1 MTSLSEWLNEHGFAE
16 HAQLFADNDVDFATL
31 LLLTDD
37 NLKELGL
44 SFGARKRLLHALAGV
59 KAARPEP
66 AARAEERRQLT
77 VMFCDM
83 VGFTALAQQV
93 DPEVLKDIVRGY
105 EDACAA
111 CIARYDGYL
120 FQRLGDGIV
129 AFFGFPLAHEREAER
144 AIRAGLDIIDAM
156 ARFKSPHGAKL
167 EVRIGIATGIVVVS
181 ADGRTAVSE
190 TMNLAARLQS
200 AAQTGTVA
208 VSSKVRKLAGDAF
221 GYEDTGAHS
230 LKGITLPVHIHRVL
244 GIASGESRQAKD
256 KPLIGRGAEMETLL
270 DKWRRVQDAGEGFTV
285 NVCGEPGIGKSR
297 IADALCA
304 SLEHENA
311 QIWRFQCSPFHL
323 NSAFYPI
330 RTHLDEV
337 LQLDG
342 DSPADVRLDKLEALI
357 VGRYGLPLADVR
369 FIANM
374 MSIPCEARYGALDI
388 LPRLAKEE
396 TVRVMED
403 MVAAAARMRQ
413 TLLLFEDMHWAD
425 PTTLETLERLIGKLA
440 GIPLLIVAT
449 YRPDFEPHWSRHVNV
464 AVLNLAKLTAQQS
477 KEMIGR
483 LAEGKSLPAEV
494 VGQIIAKTDGVPLF
508 VEELTRNILES
519 GGLVEAGG
527 RYVYAGDALGF
538 AIPETLRDS
547 LTARLDRLAKAKP
560 VAQIGSV
567 VGRTFSHELL
577 MALHQ
582 MDEASLAEGLA
593 ELAASG
599 LAVSTGTA
607 PGAVSY
613 TFKHALVQDVAY
625 DSLLR
630 SQRRPLHARI
640 AKVLEERHPETR
652 DREPEL
658 LAHHY
663 TAADDPAAAAPLW
676 LKAGEVAMQRFAVP
690 EAVSHL
696 HKGINLLETASPGSE
711 RDLLELRFRAALG
724 PALVAGRGWGHP
736 ELSAVL
742 EPAWSLAH
750 RHRNRQAYLPILNAL
765 WVHTMCVDHLDVSLR
780 WAEKLLEVGA
790 ETGDENLVV
799 VGHRAVSGSVF
810 WQGRFDVAKAHGDK
824 LLAMYDAERH
834 WHIAQLTNTDPLT
847 GEGIY
852 RAQYLWIIGYPD
864 QAVAAS
870 NERDD
875 HARRRNHPFDLAF
888 SLTLGA
894 QVFDF
899 LGEPDELLA
908 RAEEADSVGRRFG
921 VSLFFEVMAEISRGI
936 AWLRAGRHAD
946 SAMRLDRAITR
957 LAATGHRIWIAYLR
971 ALQAEAL
978 ALSGDVEAADR
989 LLDESI
995 TRIMAGEE
1003 RCHLA
1008 EVLRLKG
1015 WLLARRGRLD
1025 EAEQR
1030 LCEAIAL
1037 ARAQGARSW
1046 ELRATTTFARLLADR
1061 GEHERAFGALA
1072 AIHGWFTEGFASRD
1086 LRDAA
1091 ALLDEMRSHMDKGG
1105 LRNAG

>member
-1 MTSLSEWLNEHGFAE
+1 MSALTDWLDVHGFSE
-16 HAQLFADNDVDFATL
+16 HAQLFIENDVDFATL
-31 LLLTDD
+31 LLLGDD
-37 NLKELGL
+37 DLKELGL
-44 SFGARKRLLHALAGV
+44 SFGARKRLLGALAEA
-59 KAARPEP
+59 KAQKPEP

-83 VGFTALAQQV
+83 VGFTGLAQRV
-93 DPEVLKDIVRGY
+93 DPEVLKDIVRAY

-111 CIARYDGYL
+111 CIARYEGYL

-144 AIRAGLDIIDAM
+144 AIRAGLDNLDAM
-156 ARFKSPHGAKL
+156 AGFKAPEAAKL

-200 AAQTGTVA
+200 AAQPGTLA
-208 VSSKVRKLAGDAF
+208 VSSKVRKLAGDVF
-221 GYEDTGAHS
+221 EYVDVGAQS
-230 LKGITLPVHIHRVL
+230 LKGITLPVHVYRV
-244 GIASGESRQAKD
+244 AGEATGEGRKATE
-256 KPLIGRGAEMETLL
+256 KPLIGRGAEMEELL
-270 DKWRRVQDAGEGFTV
+270 DRWRHVHDAGEGFTI
-285 NVCGEPGIGKSR
+285 NLCGEPGIGKSR

-304 SLEHENA
+304 SLEHEHA
-311 QIWRFQCSPFHL
+311 HIWRFQCSPFHL

-337 LQLDG
+337 LQLGSDT
-342 DSPADVRLDKLEALI
+342 PADARLDKLEALI
-357 VGRYGLPLADVR
+357 VGRYGLPRSDVR

-374 MSIPCEARYGALDI
+374 MSIPCEERYGPLDI
-388 LPRLAKEE
+388 SPRLAKQE

-403 MVAAAARMRQ
+403 MVAAAARLRH

-440 GIPLLIVAT
+440 GVPLLIVAT
-449 YRPDFEPHWSRHVNV
+449 YRPEFEPHWSRHVNV
-464 AVLNLAKLTAQQS
+464 AVLNLAKLSAQQS
-477 KEMIGR
+477 SEMVSR
-483 LAEGKSLPAEV
+483 LAEGKSLPAEIV
-494 VGQIIAKTDGVPLF
+494 EQIIAKTDGVPLF
-508 VEELTRNILES
+508 VEELTRTILES

-527 RYVYAGDALGF
+527 RFVYAGPTLGF

-547 LTARLDRLAKAKP
+547 LAARLDRLAKAKP

-567 VGRTFSHELL
+567 IGRTFSHELIS
-577 MALHQ
+577 ALDQ
-582 MDEASLAEGLA
+582 IDAAALAEGLA
-593 ELAASG
+593 ELTASG
-599 LAVSTGTA
+599 LATSSGLA
-607 PGAVSY
+607 PGPVSY

-630 SQRRPLHARI
+630 SQRKPLHARI
-640 AKVLEERHPETR
+640 AQVLEERHPDTR
-652 DREPEL
+652 KREPEL

-663 TAADDPAAAAPLW
+663 SAADDQAAAAPLW

-690 EAVSHL
+690 EADSHL
-696 HKGINLLETASPGSE
+696 RKGLNLLAAAPPGAE

-736 ELSAVL
+736 ELSGVL

-750 RHRNRQAYLPILNAL
+750 RLAHRQGYLPILNAL
-765 WVHTMCVDHLDVSLR
+765 WVHYMCIDRLDVSLR
-780 WAEKLLEVGA
+780 WAERLLDVGEA
-790 ETGDENLVV
+790 TGDGNLIL
-799 VGHRAVSGSVF
+799 VGHRAVSGSAF

-824 LLAMYDAERH
+824 LHAMYDAEKH
-834 WHIAQLTNTDPLT
+834 WHIAQLTNTDPAT
-847 GEGIY
+847 GESIY
-852 RAQYLWIIGYPD
+852 RAQYLWITGYPD
-864 QAVAAS
+864 QAVEAS
-870 NERDD
+870 DERDD

-894 QVFDF
+894 QAFDF
-899 LGEPDELLA
+899 LGEPDELMR

-957 LAATGHRIWIAYLR
+957 LAATGHRIWIGYLR

-978 ALSGDVEAADR
+978 ALAGDVDAADK

-995 TRIMAGEE
+995 ARITAGEE

-1015 WLLARRGRLD
+1015 WLLARQGRLD
-1025 EAEQR
+1025 EAEER
-1030 LCEAIAL
+1030 LRAAVTL
-1037 ARAQGARSW
+1037 ARQQGAKSW
-1046 ELRATTTFARLLADR
+1046 ELRATMTLARLLAER
-1061 GEHERAFGALA
+1061 GERAGAFDMLD
-1072 AIHGWFTEGFASRD
+1072 AIYDWFTEGFASKD
-1086 LRDAA
+1086 LTEAK
-1091 ALLDEMRSHMDKGG
+1091 ALLDELRLETRKKGV
-1105 LRNAG
+1105 RHAG

>member
-1 MTSLSEWLNEHGFAE
+1 MTSLTEWLNERGFAE
-16 HAQLFADNDVDFATL
+16 HAQLFADNDVDLATL
-31 LLLTDD
+31 LLLTDG

-44 SFGARKRLLHALAGV
+44 SFGARKRLLNALAEY

-66 AARAEERRQLT
+66 MARAEERRQLT

-83 VGFTALAQQV
+83 VGFTALAQRI
-93 DPEVLKDIVRGY
+93 DPEVLKDVVRGY

-111 CIARYDGYL
+111 CIARYEGYL

-156 ARFKSPHGAKL
+156 TRFKSPDGSRL

-200 AAQTGTVA
+200 VAQKGTLA

-221 GYEDTGAHS
+221 DYEDLGAHS
-230 LKGITLPVHIHRVL
+230 LKGITLPVHIYRAL
-244 GIASGESRQAKD
+244 GLASAESRQAKD

-270 DKWRRVQDAGEGFTV
+270 DKWRSVQDGGKGFTV

-304 SLEHENA
+304 CLEHENA

-337 LQLDG
+337 LQISG
-342 DSPADVRLDKLEALI
+342 DSPVDVRLDKLEALI
-357 VGRYGLPLADVR
+357 VGRYGLPLSDVR
-369 FIANM
+369 FIAGM
-374 MSIPCEARYGALDI
+374 MSIPCDARYGALDI
-388 LPRLAKEE
+388 SPRLAKEE

-403 MVAAAARMRQ
+403 MVAAAARLRH

-449 YRPDFEPHWSRHVNV
+449 YRPEFEPHWSRHVDV

-483 LAEGKSLPAEV
+483 LAEGKSLPAEIV
-494 VGQIIAKTDGVPLF
+494 ERIIAKTDGVPLF

-547 LTARLDRLAKAKP
+547 LAARLDRLAKARP

-567 VGRTFSHELL
+567 AGRTFSFELL
-577 MALHQ
+577 AALNQ
-582 MDEASLAEGLA
+582 MDDASLAEGLA
-593 ELAASG
+593 ELTASG

-607 PGAVSY
+607 PGPVSY

-630 SQRRPLHARI
+630 SQRKPLHARI
-640 AKVLEERHPETR
+640 AQVLEERHPETR

-696 HKGINLLETASPGSE
+696 HKGINLLETASPGPE
-711 RDLLELRFRAALG
+711 RDLLELRFRASLG

-742 EPAWSLAH
+742 EPAWALAH
-750 RHRNRQAYLPILNAL
+750 RHRHRQAYLPILNAL
-765 WVHTMCVDHLDVSLR
+765 WVHTMCVDRLDVSLR
-780 WAEKLLEVGA
+780 WAEKLLEVGV

-799 VGHRAVSGSVF
+799 VGHRAISGSAF
-810 WQGRFDVAKAHGDK
+810 WQGRFDLAKAHGDK

-834 WHIAQLTNTDPLT
+834 RHIAQLTNTDPLT

-899 LGEPDELLA
+899 LCEPDELLA

-936 AWLRAGRHAD
+936 AWLRAGRHSD
-946 SAMRLDRAITR
+946 SAMRIDRAITR

-978 ALSGDVEAADR
+978 ALGGDLDTADR
-989 LLDESI
+989 LVDESI
-995 TRIMAGEE
+995 ARIRAGEE

-1015 WLLARRGRLD
+1015 WLLAQRGRLD
-1025 EAEQR
+1025 EAEGR
-1030 LCEAIAL
+1030 LYEAIAL
-1037 ARAQGARSW
+1037 ARAQGAKSW

-1061 GEHERAFGALA
+1061 GEHERAFDILA
-1072 AIHGWFTEGFASRD
+1072 AIHGWFSEGFASRD
-1086 LRDAA
+1086 LKAA
-1091 ALLDEMRSHMDKGG
+1091 ATLLDELRLHISKGG
-1105 LRNAG
+1105 MRNAG

>member
-1 MTSLSEWLNEHGFAE
+1 MSALAQWLHDHGFTE
-16 HAQLFADNDVDFATL
+16 HVQLFTENDVDFATL
-31 LLLTDD
+31 LLLTDED
-37 NLKELGL
+37 LKELGL
-44 SFGARKRLLHALAGV
+44 SFGARKRLLSALAEL
-59 KAARPEP
+59 KAPQPEP
-66 AARAEERRQLT
+66 PPRAEERRQLT

-83 VGFTALAQQV
+83 VGFTALAQRV
-93 DPEVLKDIVRGY
+93 DPEVLRDIMRGY
-105 EDACAA
+105 EDVCAA

-144 AIRAGLDIIDAM
+144 AIRAGIDIIDAM
-156 ARFKSPHGAKL
+156 KRFTSPDTGQH

-200 AAQTGTVA
+200 VAEPGTIA
-208 VSSKVRKLAGDAF
+208 VSSKVRRLAGDSF
-221 GYEDTGAHS
+221 DYEDMGAHS
-230 LKGITLPVHIHRVL
+230 LKGITLPVHVYRVL
-244 GIASGESRQAKD
+244 GLATAESRQGGD
-256 KPLIGRGAEMETLL
+256 KPLIGRAAEMETLL
-270 DKWRRVQDAGEGFTV
+270 DKWRRVHDAGRGFTV

-304 SLEHENA
+304 SLEHEHA

-337 LQLDG
+337 LQIGDAGSTEEKLD
-342 DSPADVRLDKLEALI
+342 RLEALI
-357 VGRYGLPLADVR
+357 VGRYGLPLSDVR

-374 MSIPCEARYGALDI
+374 MSIPCEARYGALEI
-388 LPRLAKEE
+388 SPRLAKQE

-403 MVAAAARMRQ
+403 MVAAAARLRH

-449 YRPDFEPHWSRHVNV
+449 YRPEFEPHWSRYVNV
-464 AVLNLAKLTAQQS
+464 ALLNLAKLSAQQS
-477 KEMIGR
+477 KEMIAR
-483 LAEGKSLPAEV
+483 LAEGRSLPAEIV
-494 VGQIIAKTDGVPLF
+494 EQIIAKTDGVPLF
-508 VEELTRNILES
+508 VEELTRTILES

-527 RYVYAGDALGF
+527 RYVYAGATLGF

-547 LTARLDRLAKAKP
+547 LAARLDRLAKAKP
-560 VAQIGSV
+560 VAQIGAV
-567 VGRTFSHELL
+567 AGRTFSHELIT
-577 MALHQ
+577 ALHQ
-582 MDEASLAEGLA
+582 MDEKDLAEGLA
-593 ELAASG
+593 ELTSSG
-599 LAVSTGTA
+599 LAMSSGTP

-630 SQRRPLHARI
+630 SQRKPLHAKI
-640 AKVLEERHPETR
+640 AQVLEERHPETR

-663 TAADDPAAAAPLW
+663 TAADDHAAASPLW

-696 HKGINLLETASPGSE
+696 RKGIDLLTAASPGTE

-736 ELSAVL
+736 ELSEAL

-750 RHRNRQAYLPILNAL
+750 RHKHRQGYLPILNAL
-765 WVHTMCVDHLDVSLR
+765 WVHYMCVDRLDISLR
-780 WAEKLLEVGA
+780 WAERLLDVGA
-790 ETGDENLVV
+790 ETQDDNLVI
-799 VGHRAVSGSVF
+799 VGHRAVSGSAF
-810 WQGRFDVAKAHGDK
+810 WQGRFDVARAHGDK
-824 LLAMYDAERH
+824 LLAMYDARRH

-888 SLTLGA
+888 ALTLGA

-899 LGEPDELLA
+899 LHEPDELMR

-936 AWLRAGRHAD
+936 AWLRAGRHAE
-946 SAMRLDRAITR
+946 SALRLDRAIAR
-957 LAATGHRIWIAYLR
+957 LAATGHRIWIGYLR

-978 ALSGDVEAADR
+978 ALSGDAEAADK

-995 TRIMAGEE
+995 ARITAGED

-1015 WLLARRGRLD
+1015 WLLWRQGRQK
-1025 EAEQR
+1025 EAEEQ
-1030 LCEAIAL
+1030 LQAALAL
-1037 ARAQGARSW
+1037 ARKQGARSW
-1046 ELRATTTFARLLADR
+1046 ELRSAVTFARL
-1061 GEHERAFGALA
+1061 RAEVGDQASAFAMLEP
-1072 AIHGWFTEGFASRD
+1072 IYGWFTEGFDSKD
-1086 LRDAA
+1086 LKDAK
-1091 ALLDEMRSHMDKGG
+1091 ALLDELEFHVRKRGVQH
-1105 LRNAG
+1105 AG

>member
-1 MTSLSEWLNEHGFAE
+1 MTALTRWLEAHGFAE
-16 HAQLFADNDVDFATL
+16 HAQLFAENDVDFATL

-44 SFGARKRLLHALAGV
+44 SFGARKRLLNALA
-59 KAARPEP
+59 AAKVQKPEP
-66 AARAEERRQLT
+66 ETRAEERRQLT

-83 VGFTALAQQV
+83 VGFTALAQRV

-111 CIARYDGYL
+111 CIARYEGYL

-156 ARFKSPHGAKL
+156 ARFNAPEGAKL
-167 EVRIGIATGIVVVS
+167 EVRIGVATGIVVVS

-200 AAQTGTVA
+200 TAEPGTIV
-208 VSSKVRKLAGDAF
+208 VSSKVRKLAGDVF
-221 GYEDTGAHS
+221 DYGDMGARS
-230 LKGITLPVHIHRVL
+230 LKGITMPVHLHHVVGL
-244 GIASGESRQAKD
+244 AATESRQSND

-270 DKWRRVQDAGEGFTV
+270 DKWRRVHDAGEGFTV

-304 SLEHENA
+304 SLEHEHA

-337 LQLDG
+337 LQIGD
-342 DSPADVRLDKLEALI
+342 DSPADMRLDKLEALI
-357 VGRYGLPLADVR
+357 VGRYGLPLPDVR

-374 MSIPCEARYGALDI
+374 LSIPCEARYGPLDI
-388 LPRLAKEE
+388 SPRLAKQE

-403 MVAAAARMRQ
+403 MVAAASRLRH

-449 YRPDFEPHWSRHVNV
+449 YRPEFEPHWSSHVNV
-464 AVLNLAKLTAQQS
+464 ALLNLAKLTGQQCS
-477 KEMIGR
+477 EMISR
-483 LAEGKSLPAEV
+483 IAEGKSLPAEIV
-494 VGQIIAKTDGVPLF
+494 EQIIAKTDGVPLF
-508 VEELTRNILES
+508 VEELTRTILES
-519 GGLVEAGG
+519 GGLAEAGG
-527 RYVYAGDALGF
+527 RYVYAGTAPGF
-538 AIPETLRDS
+538 TIPETLRDS
-547 LTARLDRLAKAKP
+547 LAARLDRLAKAKA

-567 VGRTFSHELL
+567 VGRTFSHEIIQS
-577 MALHQ
+577 LHH
-582 MDEASLAEGLA
+582 MDERALAEGLV
-593 ELAASG
+593 ELTASG
-599 LAVSTGTA
+599 LAMSSGLA
-607 PGAVSY
+607 PGPVSY
-613 TFKHALVQDVAY
+613 TFKHALIRDVAY

-630 SQRRPLHARI
+630 SQRKPLHARI
-640 AKVLEERHPETR
+640 AQVLEERHPETR
-652 DREPEL
+652 IREPEL

-663 TAADDPAAAAPLW
+663 TAADDQAAAAPLW

-696 HKGINLLETASPGSE
+696 RKGIDLLETASPGPE
-711 RDLLELRFRAALG
+711 RDLLELRFRASLG

-750 RHRNRQAYLPILNAL
+750 RLQHRQGYLPILNAL
-765 WVHTMCVDHLDVSLR
+765 WVHYMCIDRLDVSLR

-790 ETGDENLVV
+790 ETGDDNLVI
-799 VGHRAVSGSVF
+799 VGHRAVSGSAF

-834 WHIAQLTNTDPLT
+834 WHVAQLTNTDPLT

-870 NERDD
+870 NDRDD

-894 QVFDF
+894 QAFDF
-899 LGEPDELLA
+899 LCEPDELMR

-921 VSLFFEVMAEISRGI
+921 VSLFFEVMAEVSRGI

-946 SAMRLDRAITR
+946 AALRLDRAITR
-957 LAATGHRIWIAYLR
+957 LAATGHRIWIGYLC

-978 ALSGDVEAADR
+978 ALSGDIQAAEK
-989 LLDESI
+989 LLDESVA
-995 TRIMAGEE
+995 RILAGEE

-1015 WLLARRGRLD
+1015 WLLMEQARPD
-1025 EAEQR
+1025 EAEEQLR
-1030 LCEAIAL
+1030 AAL
-1037 ARAQGARSW
+1037 AVARAQGARSW
-1046 ELRATTTFARLLADR
+1046 ELRIAATLARLLADR
-1061 GEHERAFGALA
+1061 GDHAQALDMLSA
-1072 AIHGWFTEGFASRD
+1072 VHGWFTEGFATRD
-1086 LRDAA
+1086 LKDAK
-1091 ALLDEMRSHMDKGG
+1091 ALIDELQSH
-1105 LRNAG
+1105 LRNRGVKHAG

>member
-1 MTSLSEWLNEHGFAE
+1 MSALTDWLDAQGLSE
-16 HAQLFADNDVDFATL
+16 HARLFIENDVDFPTL
-31 LLLTDD
+31 LLLTDND
-37 NLKELGL
+37 LKELGL
-44 SFGARKRLLHALAGV
+44 TFGARKRLLGALAEA
-59 KAARPEP
+59 KAQKPEP
-66 AARAEERRQLT
+66 AVRAEERRQLT

-83 VGFTALAQQV
+83 VDFTGLAQRV
-93 DPEVLKDIVRGY
+93 DPEVLKDIVRAY

-111 CIARYDGYL
+111 CIARYEGYL
-120 FQRLGDGIV
+120 FQRLGDGII

-144 AIRAGLDIIDAM
+144 AIRAGLDILDAM
-156 ARFKSPHGAKL
+156 DRFTTPDRAKL

-200 AAQTGTVA
+200 VAEPGTIA
-208 VSSKVRKLAGDAF
+208 VSSKVRKLAGDVF
-221 GYEDTGAHS
+221 DYRDIGAQS
-230 LKGITLPVHIHRVL
+230 LKGITLPVHVYRVA
-244 GIASGESRQAKD
+244 GVASAEGRHAKD
-256 KPLIGRGAEMETLL
+256 KPLIGRGLEMEALL
-270 DKWRRVQDAGEGFTV
+270 DKWRRVHDAGEGFTI
-285 NVCGEPGIGKSR
+285 NLCGEPGIGKSR

-304 SLEHENA
+304 SLEHEHA

-337 LQLDG
+337 LQMGD
-342 DSPADVRLDKLEALI
+342 DSPADVKLEKLEALI
-357 VGRYGLPLADVR
+357 VGRYGLPRSDVR

-374 MSIPCEARYGALDI
+374 MSIPCEERYGVLDI
-388 LPRLAKEE
+388 SPRLAKQE

-403 MVAAAARMRQ
+403 MVAAAARLRH

-449 YRPDFEPHWSRHVNV
+449 YRPEFEPHWSRHVNV

-477 KEMIGR
+477 SEMVSR
-483 LAEGKSLPAEV
+483 LAEGKSLPAEIV
-494 VGQIIAKTDGVPLF
+494 EQIIAKTDGVPLF
-508 VEELTRNILES
+508 VEELTRTILES

-527 RYVYAGDALGF
+527 RYVYAGPQLGF

-547 LTARLDRLAKAKP
+547 LAARLDRLAKAKP

-567 VGRTFSHELL
+567 VGRTFSHELIS
-577 MALHQ
+577 ALAQ
-582 MDEASLAEGLA
+582 MDAAALAEGLA
-593 ELAASG
+593 ELTASG
-599 LAVSTGTA
+599 LALRSPVASGPA
-607 PGAVSY
+607 SY

-630 SQRRPLHARI
+630 SQRKPLHARI
-640 AKVLEERHPETR
+640 AQLLEERHPETR
-652 DREPEL
+652 EREPEL

-663 TAADDPAAAAPLW
+663 SAADDQAAAAPLW
-676 LKAGEVAMQRFAVP
+676 LKAGEVAMRRFAVP
-690 EAVSHL
+690 EADSHL
-696 HKGINLLETASPGSE
+696 RKGMDVLATSSPGAE
-711 RDLLELRFRAALG
+711 RDLLELRLRAALG

-736 ELSAVL
+736 ELSAVM
-742 EPAWSLAH
+742 EPAWSLARRLTH
-750 RHRNRQAYLPILNAL
+750 REGYLPILNAL
-765 WVHTMCVDHLDVSLR
+765 WVHCLCTDRLDLSMH
-780 WAEKLLEVGA
+780 WAEKLLEVGS
-790 ETGDENLVV
+790 ETGDGNLII
-799 VGHRAVSGSVF
+799 VGHRAVSGSAF

-824 LLAMYDAERH
+824 LHALYDAERH

-847 GEGIY
+847 GESIY

-870 NERDD
+870 DARDD

-894 QVFDF
+894 QAFDF
-899 LGEPDELLA
+899 LSEPEELLR
-908 RAEEADSVGRRFG
+908 RATEADNVGRRFG
-921 VSLFFEVMAEISRGI
+921 VSLFFEVMAEISQGI

-978 ALSGDVEAADR
+978 ALGGDVKAGDA

-995 TRIMAGEE
+995 ARIEAGEE
-1003 RCHLA
+1003 RCHYA

-1015 WLLARRGRLD
+1015 WLLARQGRRM
-1025 EAEQR
+1025 EAEER
-1030 LCEAIAL
+1030 LGAAL
-1037 ARAQGARSW
+1037 AVARAQGAKSW
-1046 ELRATTTFARLLADR
+1046 ELRATTTLARLLAEQ
-1061 GEHERAFGALA
+1061 GEKPRAFDMLQAVY
-1072 AIHGWFTEGFASRD
+1072 GWFTEGFTTRD
-1086 LRDAA
+1086 LTEAK
-1091 ALLDEMRSHMDKGG
+1091 ALLDELG
-1105 LRNAG
+1105 LQARKRGVKHG

>member
-1 MTSLSEWLNEHGFAE
+1 MTLIAKWLTDHGFAE
-16 HAQLFADNDVDFATL
+16 HAHLFAENDVDFATL
-31 LLLTDD
+31 LILTDED
-37 NLKELGL
+37 LKELGL
-44 SFGARKRLLHALAGV
+44 SFGARRRLLSALAPL
-59 KAARPEP
+59 KATKPEP
-66 AARAEERRQLT
+66 AARVEERRQVT

-83 VGFTALAQQV
+83 VGFTALAQRI
-93 DPEVLKDIVRGY
+93 DPEVLKDIMRGY
-105 EDACAA
+105 EDTCAA
-111 CIARYDGYL
+111 CIARYEGYL

-144 AIRAGLDIIDAM
+144 AIRAGRDIIDAM
-156 ARFKSPHGAKL
+156 VRFKSPEADKL

-200 AAQTGTVA
+200 VAETGSIA
-208 VSSKVRKLAGDAF
+208 VSSKVRKLAGNVFD
-221 GYEDTGAHS
+221 YEDMGAQS
-230 LKGITLPVHIHRVL
+230 LKGITLPVHIYRVMDL
-244 GIASGESRQAKD
+244 ASADSQQIRH

-270 DKWRRVQDAGEGFTV
+270 DQWRRVHDGGEGFTV

-304 SLEHENA
+304 SLEHEQA

-337 LQLDG
+337 LQIGD
-342 DSPADVRLDKLEALI
+342 DSPADARLDKLEALI
-357 VGRYGLPLADVR
+357 VGRYGLPASDVR

-374 MSIPCEARYGALDI
+374 MSIPCEERYGPLDI
-388 LPRLAKEE
+388 SPRLAKQE

-403 MVAAAARMRQ
+403 MVAAAARLRH

-449 YRPDFEPHWSRHVNV
+449 YRPEFEPHWSRQVNV

-477 KEMIGR
+477 REMISRLSEGR
-483 LAEGKSLPAEV
+483 SLPAEIV
-494 VGQIIAKTDGVPLF
+494 EQIIAKTDGVPLF
-508 VEELTRNILES
+508 VEELTRTILES

-527 RYVYAGDALGF
+527 RYVYADATVGF

-560 VAQIGSV
+560 VAQMGSV
-567 VGRTFSHELL
+567 IGRTFSHELIS
-577 MALHQ
+577 ALDQ
-582 MDEASLAEGLA
+582 MDGPALAEGLA
-593 ELAASG
+593 ELTASG
-599 LAVSTGTA
+599 LATSSGVA
-607 PGAVSY
+607 PGPVSY

-630 SQRRPLHARI
+630 SQRKPLHARI
-640 AKVLEERHPETR
+640 AQVLEERHPETR

-663 TAADDPAAAAPLW
+663 TAAEDRGAAAPLW
-676 LKAGEVAMQRFAVP
+676 LKAGEVAMHRFAVP

-696 HKGINLLETASPGSE
+696 RKGINLLETSSPGSE

-736 ELSAVL
+736 ELSSAL
-742 EPAWSLAH
+742 EPAWALAH
-750 RHRNRQAYLPILNAL
+750 RLKHREGYLPILNAL
-765 WVHTMCVDHLDVSLR
+765 WVHCMCVDRLDVSQR
-780 WAEKLLEVGA
+780 WAEKLLEMGA
-790 ETGDENLVV
+790 EIGDDNLVI
-799 VGHRAVSGSVF
+799 VGHRAVSGSAF

-824 LLAMYDAERH
+824 LHAMYDPERH

-847 GEGIY
+847 GERIY
-852 RAQYLWIIGYPD
+852 RAQYLWIMGYPD
-864 QAVAAS
+864 QAVSAS
-870 NERDD
+870 NERDE

-894 QVFDF
+894 QAFDF
-899 LGEPDELLA
+899 LAQPDELLQ
-908 RAEEADSVGRRFG
+908 RAEEADIVGRRFG

-946 SAMRLDRAITR
+946 SAMRLDRSITR
-957 LAATGHRIWIAYLR
+957 LAATGHRIWIGYLR

-978 ALSGDVEAADR
+978 ALSGDVMAAEG

-995 TRIMAGEE
+995 ARIAAGED
-1003 RCHLA
+1003 RCHYA
-1008 EVLRLKG
+1008 EMLRLKG
-1015 WLLARRGRLD
+1015 WLLARQGRRD
-1025 EAEQR
+1025 DAEDQ
-1030 LCEAIAL
+1030 LQAALAL
-1037 ARAQGARSW
+1037 ARSQSAKSW
-1046 ELRATTTFARLLADR
+1046 ELRIATTLAGLMADR
-1061 GEHERAFGALA
+1061 GDHVSAFDLLSG
-1072 AIHGWFTEGFASRD
+1072 IHGWFTEGHATRD
-1086 LRDAA
+1086 LMSARS
-1091 ALLDEMRSHMDKGG
+1091 LLDELRLRVSKGG
-1105 LRNAG
+1105 MKHAG

>member
-1 MTSLSEWLNEHGFAE
+1 MSALTDWLDAHGFSE
-16 HAQLFADNDVDFATL
+16 HAPLLIENDVDFATL
-31 LLLTDD
+31 LLLSDGD
-37 NLKELGL
+37 LKELGL
-44 SFGARKRLLHALAGV
+44 SFGARKRLLGALA
-59 KAARPEP
+59 KTRAQKPEP
-66 AARAEERRQLT
+66 AERAEERRQLT

-83 VGFTALAQQV
+83 VGFTTLAQGV
-93 DPEVLKDIVRGY
+93 DPEVLKDIVRAY

-120 FQRLGDGIV
+120 FQRLGDGII

-144 AIRAGLDIIDAM
+144 AIRAGIGIIDAM
-156 ARFKSPHGAKL
+156 ARFRAPDGTRL

-200 AAQTGTVA
+200 VTEPGSIA
-208 VSSKVRKLAGDAF
+208 VSSKVRKLAGDVF
-221 GYEDTGAHS
+221 EYEDMGARS
-230 LKGITLPVHIHRVL
+230 LKGITLPVNVYRV
-244 GIASGESRQAKD
+244 AGEATAEDRRGKV
-256 KPLIGRGAEMETLL
+256 KPLIGRSAEMAELL
-270 DKWRRVQDAGEGFTV
+270 DKWRRVHDVGEGFTI
-285 NVCGEPGIGKSR
+285 NLCGEPGIGKSR

-304 SLEHENA
+304 SLEHEHA
-311 QIWRFQCSPFHL
+311 HVWRFQCSPFHS

-337 LQLDG
+337 LQLGNGSSTDT
-342 DSPADVRLDKLEALI
+342 RLDKLEALI
-357 VGRYGLPLADVR
+357 VGRYGLPRSDVR
-369 FIANM
+369 FIAGM
-374 MSIPCEARYGALDI
+374 MSIPCEERYGALEI
-388 LPRLAKEE
+388 SPRLAKQE

-403 MVAAAARMRQ
+403 MVAAAANLRP

-449 YRPDFEPHWSRHVNV
+449 YRPEFEPHWSRNVNV
-464 AVLNLAKLTAQQS
+464 AVLNLAKLTRQQCS
-477 KEMIGR
+477 EMVSR
-483 LAEGKSLPAEV
+483 LAEGKSLPGEIV
-494 VGQIIAKTDGVPLF
+494 EQIIAKTDGVPLF
-508 VEELTRNILES
+508 VEELTRTILES

-527 RYVYAGDALGF
+527 RFVYTGPTLGF

-547 LTARLDRLAKAKP
+547 LTARLDRLAKAKA

-567 VGRTFSHELL
+567 IGRTFSHELVT
-577 MALHQ
+577 ALDQ
-582 MDEASLAEGLA
+582 IDEAALAEGLS
-593 ELAASG
+593 ELTASG
-599 LAVSTGTA
+599 LAVSSGVA
-607 PGAVSY
+607 PGPVSY

-630 SQRRPLHARI
+630 SQRKPLHARI
-640 AKVLEERHPETR
+640 AEVLEERYPQTR
-652 DREPEL
+652 EREPEL

-663 TAADDPAAAAPLW
+663 TAADAWAAAAPLW

-690 EAVSHL
+690 EADSHL
-696 HKGINLLETASPGSE
+696 RKGMGLLAATSPGVE

-736 ELSAVL
+736 ELSGVL
-742 EPAWSLAH
+742 EPAWSLAQRLEH
-750 RHRNRQAYLPILNAL
+750 RQGYLPILNAL
-765 WVHTMCVDHLDVSLR
+765 WVHYLCIDRLDVSLR
-780 WAEKLLEVGA
+780 WAEKLLEVGNA
-790 ETGDENLVV
+790 TNDDSLVI
-799 VGHRAVSGSVF
+799 VGHRAVSGSAF
-810 WQGRFDVAKAHGDK
+810 WLGRFDVAKAHGDR
-824 LLAMYDAERH
+824 LHAMYDAKKH

-847 GEGIY
+847 GESIY

-870 NERDD
+870 DDRDE

-899 LGEPDELLA
+899 LCEPDELMR
-908 RAEEADSVGRRFG
+908 RAEEAESVGRRYG

-946 SAMRLDRAITR
+946 AAMRLDRAIIR
-957 LAATGHRIWIAYLR
+957 LAATGHRIWIGYLR

-978 ALSGDVEAADR
+978 AQSGAIEAADK
-989 LLDESI
+989 LLDDSI
-995 TRIMAGEE
+995 ARIKAGEE

-1015 WLLARRGRLD
+1015 WLLARRGLSD

-1030 LCEAIAL
+1030 LHEAAAL
-1037 ARAQGARSW
+1037 AREQGAKSW
-1046 ELRATTTFARLLADR
+1046 ELRAMTTLARLLAER
-1061 GEHERAFGALA
+1061 GERAQAFEMLE
-1072 AIHGWFTEGFASRD
+1072 AIYGWFTEGFATKD
-1086 LRDAA
+1086 LTDAK
-1091 ALLDEMRSHMDKGG
+1091 ALLDELGFQSRKKGVKH
-1105 LRNAG
+1105 AS

>member
-1 MTSLSEWLNEHGFAE
+1 MSALTDWLDAHGFSE
-16 HAQLFADNDVDFATL
+16 HARLFIDNDVDFTTL
-31 LLLTDD
+31 LLLTDND
-37 NLKELGL
+37 LKELGL
-44 SFGARKRLLHALAGV
+44 SFGARKRLLGALAEA
-59 KAARPEP
+59 KALKPEP
-66 AARAEERRQLT
+66 AVRAEERRQLT

-83 VGFTALAQQV
+83 VGFTGLAQRV
-93 DPEVLKDIVRGY
+93 DPEVLKDIVRAY

-111 CIARYDGYL
+111 CIARYEGYL
-120 FQRLGDGIV
+120 FQRLGDGII

-144 AIRAGLDIIDAM
+144 AIRAGLDILDAM
-156 ARFKSPHGAKL
+156 ACFKTPDTAKL

-200 AAQTGTVA
+200 VAEPGTIA
-208 VSSKVRKLAGDAF
+208 VSSKVRKLAADVF
-221 GYEDTGAHS
+221 GYADIGAQS
-230 LKGITLPVHIHRVL
+230 LKGITLPVQVYRVA
-244 GIASGESRQAKD
+244 GVATAEDRQAKD
-256 KPLIGRGAEMETLL
+256 KPLIGRGPEMEALL
-270 DKWRRVQDAGEGFTV
+270 DKWRRVHDAGEGFTI
-285 NVCGEPGIGKSR
+285 NLCGEPGIGKSR

-304 SLEHENA
+304 SLEHEHA

-337 LQLDG
+337 LQIGD
-342 DSPADVRLDKLEALI
+342 DSPADARLDKLEALI
-357 VGRYGLPLADVR
+357 VGRYGLPRSDVR
-369 FIANM
+369 FIASM
-374 MSIPCEARYGALDI
+374 MSIPCEERYGALDI
-388 LPRLAKEE
+388 SPRLAKQE

-403 MVAAAARMRQ
+403 MVAAAARLRP

-449 YRPDFEPHWSRHVNV
+449 YRPEFEPHWSRHVNV
-464 AVLNLAKLTAQQS
+464 AVLNLAKLTAEQS
-477 KEMIGR
+477 SEMVSR
-483 LAEGKSLPAEV
+483 LAEGKSLPAEIV
-494 VGQIIAKTDGVPLF
+494 EQIIAKTDGVPLF
-508 VEELTRNILES
+508 VEELTRTILES

-527 RYVYAGDALGF
+527 RYVYTGPTLGF

-547 LTARLDRLAKAKP
+547 LAARLDRLAKAKP

-567 VGRTFSHELL
+567 VGRTFSHELIS
-577 MALHQ
+577 ALAQ
-582 MDEASLAEGLA
+582 MDEAALAEGLA
-593 ELAASG
+593 ELTASG
-599 LAVSTGTA
+599 LAMSSGVS
-607 PGAVSY
+607 PGPVSY

-630 SQRRPLHARI
+630 SQRKPLHARI
-640 AKVLEERHPETR
+640 AQVLEERHPETR
-652 DREPEL
+652 EREPEL

-663 TAADDPAAAAPLW
+663 SAADDQAAAAPLW
-676 LKAGEVAMQRFAVP
+676 LKAGEVAMRRFAVP
-690 EAVSHL
+690 EADSHL
-696 HKGINLLETASPGSE
+696 RKGMELLATSSPSAE

-736 ELSAVL
+736 ELSAVM
-742 EPAWSLAH
+742 EPAWSLARRLTH
-750 RHRNRQAYLPILNAL
+750 RQGYLPILNAL
-765 WVHTMCVDHLDVSLR
+765 WVHCLCTDRLDVSMH

-790 ETGDENLVV
+790 ETQDDNLVI
-799 VGHRAVSGSVF
+799 VGHRAVSGSAF

-824 LLAMYDAERH
+824 LHALYDAGKH

-847 GEGIY
+847 GESIY

-870 NERDD
+870 DARDD

-894 QVFDF
+894 QAFDF
-899 LGEPDELLA
+899 LSQPEELLA
-908 RAEEADSVGRRFG
+908 RAAEADNVGRRFG
-921 VSLFFEVMAEISRGI
+921 VSLFFEVMAEISQGI

-946 SAMRLDRAITR
+946 SATRLDRAITR

-978 ALSGDVEAADR
+978 ALGGNVEAAEA

-995 TRIMAGEE
+995 ARIEGGEE
-1003 RCHLA
+1003 RCHYA

-1015 WLLARRGRLD
+1015 WLLARQGRRA
-1025 EAEQR
+1025 EAEKR
-1030 LCEAIAL
+1030 LGAAL
-1037 ARAQGARSW
+1037 AVARAQGAKSW
-1046 ELRATTTFARLLADR
+1046 ELRATTTLARLLAEE
-1061 GEHERAFGALA
+1061 GEEARAFDMLQ
-1072 AIHGWFTEGFASRD
+1072 AIYGWFTEGFNTRD
-1086 LRDAA
+1086 LTDAR
-1091 ALLDEMRSHMDKGG
+1091 ALLDELG
-1105 LRNAG
+1105 LQLRRGVKHG

>member
-1 MTSLSEWLNEHGFAE
+1 MTSLAEWLNDHGFAE
-16 HAQLFADNDVDFATL
+16 HVQLFAENDVDFATL

-44 SFGARKRLLHALAGV
+44 SFGARKRLLNVLAKV
-59 KAARPEP
+59 KTAKPEP
-66 AARAEERRQLT
+66 AVRAEERRQLT

-83 VGFTALAQQV
+83 VGFTALSQRV
-93 DPEVLKDIVRGY
+93 DPEVLKDIVRAY

-111 CIARYDGYL
+111 CIARYEGYL

-144 AIRAGLDIIDAM
+144 AIRAGLDILDAM
-156 ARFKSPHGAKL
+156 ERFTAPEAAKL

-200 AAQTGTVA
+200 VAERGTIA
-208 VSSKVRKLAGDAF
+208 VSSKVRKLAGDVF
-221 GYEDTGAHS
+221 DYQDIGAQV
-230 LKGITLPVHIHRVL
+230 LKGITAPVHVYRVQGL
-244 GIASGESRQAKD
+244 TTAEDRQAKD
-256 KPLIGRGAEMETLL
+256 TPLIGRGAEMETLL
-270 DKWRRVQDAGEGFTV
+270 DKWRRVHDAGEGFTI
-285 NVCGEPGIGKSR
+285 NLCGEPGIGKSR

-304 SLEHENA
+304 SLEHEHA

-337 LQLDG
+337 LQIG
-342 DSPADVRLDKLEALI
+342 DDLPADMRLDKLEALI
-357 VGRYGLPLADVR
+357 VGRYGLPHSDVR

-374 MSIPCEARYGALDI
+374 MSIPCEARYGALEI
-388 LPRLAKEE
+388 SPRLVKQE

-403 MVAAAARMRQ
+403 MVAAAARLRH

-449 YRPDFEPHWSRHVNV
+449 YRPEFEPHWSRHVNV
-464 AVLNLAKLTAQQS
+464 AVLNLAKLTKQQS
-477 KEMIGR
+477 SEMVSR
-483 LAEGKSLPAEV
+483 LAEGKSLPAEIV
-494 VGQIIAKTDGVPLF
+494 DQIIAKTDGVPLF
-508 VEELTRNILES
+508 VEELTRSILES

-527 RYVYAGDALGF
+527 RYVYAGPALGF

-547 LTARLDRLAKAKP
+547 LTARLDRLVKAKP

-567 VGRTFSHELL
+567 VGRTFSHELIS
-577 MALHQ
+577 ALEQ
-582 MDEASLAEGLA
+582 VDEAALAEGLA
-593 ELAASG
+593 ELTASG
-599 LAVSTGTA
+599 LATSSGMA
-607 PGAVSY
+607 PGPVSY

-640 AKVLEERHPETR
+640 AQVLEERHPETR
-652 DREPEL
+652 EREPEL

-663 TAADDPAAAAPLW
+663 SAADDQAAAAPLW
-676 LKAGEVAMQRFAVP
+676 LKAGEVAMQRFAMP
-690 EAVSHL
+690 EADSHL
-696 HKGINLLETASPGSE
+696 RKGMDLLATSSPAPE

-724 PALVAGRGWGHP
+724 PVLVAGRGWGHP
-736 ELSAVL
+736 ELSAVM

-750 RHRNRQAYLPILNAL
+750 RRKHRQGYLPILNAL
-765 WVHTMCVDHLDVSLR
+765 WVHYLCIDRLAVSLR

-790 ETGDENLVV
+790 ETQDDNLVI
-799 VGHRAVSGSVF
+799 VGHRAVSGSAF
-810 WQGRFDVAKAHGDK
+810 WQGRFDVAKAHGDR
-824 LLAMYDAERH
+824 LQAMYDAEKH
-834 WHIAQLTNTDPLT
+834 WHVAQLTNTDPLT
-847 GEGIY
+847 GESIY

-894 QVFDF
+894 QAFDF
-899 LGEPDELLA
+899 LSEPEELLR
-908 RAEEADSVGRRFG
+908 RATEADVVGRRFG
-921 VSLFFEVMAEISRGI
+921 VSLFFEVMAEISQGV
-936 AWLRAGRHAD
+936 AWLRAGRYAD

-978 ALSGDVEAADR
+978 AQSGNVEAAQA

-995 TRIMAGEE
+995 ARIEAGEE
-1003 RCHLA
+1003 RCHYA

-1015 WLLARRGRLD
+1015 WLLERQGRRD
-1025 EAEQR
+1025 EAEER
-1030 LCEAIAL
+1030 LAAAIAV
-1037 ARAQGARSW
+1037 AQAQGAKSW
-1046 ELRATTTFARLLADR
+1046 ELRATTTLARLLAER
-1061 GEHERAFGALA
+1061 GDHARAFDVLD
-1072 AIHGWFTEGFASRD
+1072 AIYGWFTEGFATRD
-1086 LRDAA
+1086 LREAS
-1091 ALLDEMRSHMDKGG
+1091 ALLDELRLLMRKRGVKH
-1105 LRNAG
+1105 AG